1 MLIICM
7 PSGMGNDQ
15 INSCVATSTDKLAP
29 STFQKGNQFAN
40 HLGRM
45 ENMETIQ

>member
-15 INSCVATSTDKLAP
+15 INSCAATSTDKLAP

-45 ENMETIQ
+45 DSMEATQ